1 MINIDP
7 AQSRAKAN
15 ECLQQRIGYCAK
27 TMRITLC
34 LAGVIL
40 TTVQLVKYFTYAP
53 EERGFASLVIGLALG
68 IFFLVLSIPPAIE
81 KIVARFAA
89 RIRTKR
95 FAVYTY
101 FSAIGLIIM
110 FVSMKISLD
119 YESWRRI
126 SSEGGVSE
134 YGTAIAYLL
143 TSVFAYPIARQF
155 WRQNEKFLGF
165 AYGFLTLAAFV
176 VGMEE
181 ISWGQRLIGFEEP
194 QFWSEHNLQSEFTLH
209 NLSFYQHNILNQS
222 FVAVGFIGSFSW
234 LALRYWQT
242 KQSNKSNKIDWSY
255 ILPDWSISP
264 FFYPVLL
271 FYPIYLT
278 VIDEWDFLAHH
289 DQEHCEFVMSLG
301 ILLFVII
308 NFFRQA
314 KQVSSRN

>member
-1 MINIDP
+1 MIDIDS
-7 AQSRAKAN
+7 AQSRARTN
-15 ECLQQRIGYCAK
+15 ECLQQRIAYCAK

-34 LAGVIL
+34 LAGIIL
-40 TTVQLVKYFTYAP
+40 TTVQVVKYFTYAP

-68 IFFLVLSIPPAIE
+68 VLLLILSVPPAIE
-81 KIVARFAA
+81 RIVARFSA
-89 RIRTKR
+89 RIRSKS
-95 FAVYTY
+95 FAVYVY

-110 FVSMKISLD
+110 FVSLKISLD
-119 YESWRRI
+119 YDSWRRI
-126 SSEGGVSE
+126 SSEGSVSE

-143 TSVFAYPIARQF
+143 TSVFAYPVARQF
-155 WRQNEKFLGF
+155 WRQNQKFLAI
-165 AYGFLTLAAFV
+165 AYGFLTIAAFV

-181 ISWGQRLIGFEEP
+181 ISWGQRLIGFDEP
-194 QFWSEHNLQSEFTLH
+194 QFWSEHNLQSEFTFH

-222 FVAVGFIGSFSW
+222 FVVVGFVGSFGW
-234 LALRYWQT
+234 LVLRYWQRR
-242 KQSNKSNKIDWSY
+242 KQSKIDLSY
-255 ILPDWSISP
+255 ILPNWSISP

-278 VIDEWDFLAHH
+278 VIDDWDFLAHH

-314 KQVSSRN
+314 REVGSNN